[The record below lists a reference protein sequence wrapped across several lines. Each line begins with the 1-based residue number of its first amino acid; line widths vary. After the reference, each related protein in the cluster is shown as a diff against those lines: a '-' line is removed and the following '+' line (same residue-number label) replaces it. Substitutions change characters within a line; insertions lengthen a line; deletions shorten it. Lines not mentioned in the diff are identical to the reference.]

1 MPKHRRPRD
10 RVSKDVP
17 PHNTG
22 TSDTFNPAEGLQS
35 LHLEVVQLEALAN
48 AASEAVL
55 QLPFPPGRE
64 ARRVFDRVYALVMKV
79 ADETSAVASLGDELI
94 ADLTAHVKSRESGS

>member
-17 PHNTG
+17 PHNTENRG
-22 TSDTFNPAEGLQS
+22 GFNPVEALQI

-48 AASEAVL
+48 AAGEAVV

-79 ADETSAVASLGDELI
+79 AEETSSIASHGDELV
-94 ADLTAHVKSRESGS
+94 ADLAAHLKGRETGS